1 MQKLA
6 LKYGTIG
13 SIVLITGVMIPFWIW
28 GNTFDLE
35 WGEVAGYASMILSM
49 TAIYFGI
56 KAYKNELEEAL
67 TFKKAFIF
75 GLFVDFIAALVFG
88 IFSFVLYKWIAPD
101 FMEVYY
107 EHSLEQIRTNNEL
120 TTVEIQNQLRELE
133 GSKALMLSPGFGGLL
148 MFITVFPIGLVM
160 TVISSFVLRDK

>member
-6 LKYGTIG
+6 IKYGVIG
-13 SIVLITGVMIPFWIW
+13 SLVMILGVMIPFWIW
-28 GNTFDLE
+28 GNTFDLK
-35 WGEVAGYASMILSM
+35 WGEVAGYASMILAM

-56 KAYKNELEEAL
+56 KAYKNELDEVL
-67 TFKKAFIF
+67 TFKKAFVF

-88 IFSFVLYKWIAPD
+88 IFSFVLYKWISPD

-107 EHSLEQIRTNNEL
+107 NHSLEQIRNSQEL
-120 TTVEIQNQLRELE
+120 SADQISQQLAQLE
-133 GSKALMLSPGFGGLL
+133 GMKDQMLSPGFGGVL

-160 TVISSFVLRDK
+160 TVISSFVLKDK